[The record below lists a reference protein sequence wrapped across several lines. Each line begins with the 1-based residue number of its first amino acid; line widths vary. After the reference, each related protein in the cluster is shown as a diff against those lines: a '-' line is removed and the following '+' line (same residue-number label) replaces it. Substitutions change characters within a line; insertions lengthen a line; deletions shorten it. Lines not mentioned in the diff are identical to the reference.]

1 MYQLSKDKLLAVMA
15 DRNASGLKEL
25 AALLGTTT
33 DEVKRVACELR
44 DEGRLGVTKRYDSTW
59 RITYP
64 EPRRVIEP
72 EPESESEAD
81 SDEDEE
87 LSGYIDANQMSNGD
101 LLRVMA
107 ELQDEMDIVQGVLRS
122 REVL

>member
-1 MYQLSKDKLLAVMA
+1 MYQLSKDQLLAVMA

-64 EPRRVIEP
+64 EPRRVVEP
-72 EPESESEAD
+72 EPETG
-81 SDEDEE
+81 SDEGEAE
-87 LSGYIDANQMSNGD
+87 LAGYIDANQMSNGD
-101 LLRVMA
+101 LLRVLA